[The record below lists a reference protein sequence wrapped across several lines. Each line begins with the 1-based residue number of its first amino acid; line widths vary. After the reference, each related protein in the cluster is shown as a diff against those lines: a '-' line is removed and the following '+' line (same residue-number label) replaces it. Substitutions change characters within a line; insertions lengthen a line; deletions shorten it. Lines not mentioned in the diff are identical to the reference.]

1 MLDERQ
7 GLPSASETERLALC
21 PASFLR
27 AKNQPDTSSEI
38 AQAGT
43 RIHEAVEKGNRA
55 GLTIA
60 EERIADECEQLAG
73 VIQDECGFDPD
84 AKTTETF
91 LEQRLWLTH
100 HGECMMSGKADLVII
115 DGDRDAP
122 FTSSKRRRERAL
134 VIDYKTGYLET
145 IEAAQNLQLRT
156 LAVLVAINHAV
167 DEVSVAIVQPNIKPG
182 YSIARYTKP
191 DLKRAETQLRN
202 ILALAQNPDA
212 AANPGEKQCRYCKAK
227 PVCKEAQEASFSV
240 IEADTATLD
249 VVRLPELLEKCDL
262 ADRVIKSIRDAAL
275 NIVKDGGT
283 VAGWEMPE
291 AGQSRSFVSTHA
303 VFNALGDVIPRE
315 AFANACD
322 VKLNKLETAW
332 LEATPDDL
340 TKKERLATMR
350 ELLDPVSVYKDK
362 TVRKLRRVKA

>member
-1 MLDERQ
+1 MTDERK
-7 GLPSASETERLALC
+7 GLPSASETERLELC

-38 AQAGT
+38 AQTGT
-43 RIHEAVEKGNRA
+43 RIHEAVETGNRD
-55 GLTIA
+55 GLTPS
-60 EERIADECEQLAG
+60 EERLADDCARLAD
-73 VIQDECGFDPD
+73 VIHDECGFDPD
-84 AKTTETF
+84 DEATETIK
-91 LEQRLWLTH
+91 EVRLWLYAS
-100 HGECMMSGKADLVII
+100 GVDRIMSGKPDLVVIN
-115 DGDRDAP
+115 GD
-122 FTSSKRRRERAL
+122 RAL

-145 IEAAQNLQLRT
+145 LEASQNLQLRT
-156 LAVLVAINHAV
+156 LAVMVAVNHEV
-167 DEVSVAIVQPNIKPG
+167 DEVNVAIVQPNIEPG
-182 YSIARYTKP
+182 YSVARYTKP
-191 DLKRAETQLRN
+191 DIDRARRQLIK
-202 ILALAQNPDA
+202 ILNDA
-212 AANPGEKQCRYCKAK
+212 NDANAVANPGEKQCRYCKAK

-240 IEADTATLD
+240 IEADTTTLD

-350 ELLDPVSVYKDK
+350 SFLDPVSVYKDK